1 MVQLAQCQ
9 RESSFAS
16 VAQRLEERAIVG
28 TVIGV
33 SNTMKGLLGMV
44 AVALVVAL
52 ASADSGA
59 ETENYCYH
67 DVSVSCSAGAEES
80 SSTNCNAVYGSA
92 HNVMEDISNYVNTH
106 ITRSFQYLL
115 MSTHFGSYEANR
127 PGFEKL
133 FRVLSDQAWNHAQGL
148 IKHMTKRGG
157 KMDFEHREEDKLAER
172 NPKKAVYELRE
183 LEGLARA
190 LDIQKSLAKQAF
202 NLHKKSKDPELNQ
215 YLEEEFIEGHADTIR
230 NLAGHTT
237 DLKSLSKGP
246 DASLS
251 VYLFDEYLLKKLSG

>member
-1 MVQLAQCQ
+1 
-9 RESSFAS
+9 
-16 VAQRLEERAIVG
+16 
-28 TVIGV
+28 
-33 SNTMKGLLGMV
+33 MKGLLGFV

-52 ASADSGA
+52 ASAETIA
-59 ETENYCYH
+59 ESENYCYH
-67 DVSVSCSAGAEES
+67 DISISCSAGSEES
-80 SSTNCNAVYGSA
+80 SSTNCNAVYGNAGS
-92 HNVMEDISNYVNTH
+92 VMEEMSNYVNTH

-133 FRVLSDQAWNHAQGL
+133 FRILSDQAWNHAQDL

-157 KMDFEHREEDKLAER
+157 RMDFDHREDDKLTEG
-172 NPKKAVYELRE
+172 NVKKVVYELRE

-202 NLHKKSKDPELNQ
+202 NLHKKSKDPELNH
-215 YLEEEFIEGHADTIR
+215 YLEEAFIEGHADTIR
-230 NLAGHTT
+230 NLAGHTA

-251 VYLFDEYLLKKLSG
+251 VYLFDEYLFNKLSG

>member
-1 MVQLAQCQ
+1 
-9 RESSFAS
+9 
-16 VAQRLEERAIVG
+16 
-28 TVIGV
+28 
-33 SNTMKGLLGMV
+33 MV
-44 AVALVVAL
+44 AVALLVAV
-52 ASADSGA
+52 ANADSA
-59 ETENYCYH
+59 AASENYCYH

-80 SSTNCNAVYGSA
+80 SSTNCNAVYGNA
-92 HNVMEDISNYVNTH
+92 GHVMEEISNFVNTH

-133 FRVLSDQAWNHAQGL
+133 FRVLSDQAWDHAQGL

-157 KMDFEHREEDKLAER
+157 KMDFEHREDDKLVER
-172 NPKKAVYELRE
+172 NAKKVVYELRE

-202 NLHKKSKDPELNQ
+202 SLHKNSKDAELTH
-215 YLEEEFIEGHADTIR
+215 YLEEEFIKGHADTIR
-230 NLAGHTT
+230 NLAGHTA